1 MKNTEK
7 SSDKSNIFEQ
17 LYKNYPD
24 PWSYEKHYLFGLN
37 RIENTIKHIPKSS
50 YINILDLGCGNGYST
65 NLLSNLG
72 EKIIG
77 VDISLTAIKKA
88 RFRLKDKTNCEF
100 IVADIRKLP
109 FKPSAF
115 DLIVC
120 IEVLSYFAKFSKL
133 DKIITDLISLNVEGG
148 IIIFAVPVRGKY
160 FKYDGFLTKISTYFK
175 ILAVVPV
182 TSRITYY
189 IDKSQ
194 FIPKFFKLNIHEF
207 IMQITRVF
215 PKQLTFHLM
224 VVAKK
229 GTK

>member
-1 MKNTEK
+1 MKNKENN
-7 SSDKSNIFEQ
+7 SDNSNVFEQ
-17 LYKNYPD
+17 LYNNFSD

-37 RIENTIKHIPKSS
+37 RIENTIKHIPKSN

-65 NLLSNLG
+65 NLIMNLG

-77 VDISLTAIKKA
+77 VDISPTAVKKA
-88 RFRLKDKTNCEF
+88 RLRLKDKTNCDF
-100 IVADIRKLP
+100 IIADIQKLP

-120 IEVLSYFAKFSKL
+120 IEVLSYFAKCSNL
-133 DKIITDLISLNVEGG
+133 DKIIADLKSIDVEGG
-148 IIIFAVPVRGKY
+148 IIIFAVPVGRKY
-160 FKYDGFLTKISTYFK
+160 FEYDGFLRKISTYFR

-194 FIPKFFKLNIHEF
+194 FLPKFFKLEINDF

-224 VVAKK
+224 IAAKK
-229 GTK
+229 GAK